1 MIYTMIAYYDKDLKS
16 YTSPQAINSNDS
28 SQIAADIKKGLLKQ
42 LPREKV
48 KPFAHKSMWKL
59 GMYDD
64 DTGLLTECVPEELL
78 DCDVLLQE
86 RMKIE
91 KSLDEVNAYA
101 EGN

>member
-16 YTSPQAINSNDS
+16 YTSLQAINSNDPL
-28 SQIAADIKKGLLKQ
+28 QIAADVRKGLLKQ
-42 LPREKV
+42 LPKD
-48 KPFAHKSMWKL
+48 KIAGFAHKAMWKL

-78 DCDVLLQE
+78 DCDILLQE

-91 KSLDEVNAYA
+91 KSLDELKAYA